1 MEISNYIKDGKIKRS
16 SIARS
21 IADGKLSSY
30 DLEVLINDP
39 RISAGFIGNVF
50 DDKKPRSEWN
60 KDYLENL
67 VYTAFAGPF
76 NADYLLHLYEVSQF
90 VRNGKNGNAE
100 IRKIVIGATIIILVI
115 IAGIIVFSFVL
126 H

>member
-21 IADGKLSSY
+21 IADGKLSDS
-30 DLEVLINDP
+30 DLEMLINDT
-39 RISAGFIGNVF
+39 RISAGFIG
-50 DDKKPRSEWN
+50 DKLEDKKPQSEWN

-76 NADYLLHLYEVSQF
+76 NADYLLHLYEVSQY
-90 VRNGKNGNAE
+90 VRNTKTSIAKMH
-100 IRKIVIGATIIILVI
+100 KIVIGAIIIVLVI
-115 IAGIIVFSFVL
+115 VAGIIVFSFVL